1 MSRVSPPSLLGVLA
15 FALLLAATGCG
26 GGDDVVDPSFDVD
39 VVVREWSIEPAV
51 ESAPAGPVRFS
62 VANRGPAFAHT
73 LRVVRTDLS
82 PAELPVV
89 DGQVDESQVSVVFGL
104 SQFFRGR
111 SGATTLE
118 AGSYVL
124 ICNLPGH
131 YEQGM
136 HAAFSV
142 R

>member
-1 MSRVSPPSLLGVLA
+1 VSRLSPRPLVGVLA
-15 FALLLAATGCG
+15 FAALIVTAACG
-26 GGDDVVDPSFDVD
+26 GGDEAVDPSFEVE
-39 VVVREWSIEPAV
+39 VVVREWSIEPAI

-73 LRVVRTDLS
+73 LRVVRTELA
-82 PAELPVV
+82 PGELPVV
-89 DGQVDESQVSVVFGL
+89 DGQVDEGEVEVVFGL

-111 SGATTLE
+111 SGTTTLA
-118 AGSYVL
+118 AGNYVL

-131 YEQGM
+131 YERGM

>member
-1 MSRVSPPSLLGVLA
+1 MPRVSPQLLLGVLA
-15 FALLLAATGCG
+15 FALLLFAAACG
-26 GGDDVVDPSFDVD
+26 GGDDTVDLSFEVD

-51 ESAPAGPVRFS
+51 ESAPAGPIRFS

-73 LRVVRTDLS
+73 LRVVRTELA

-89 DGQVDESQVSVVFGL
+89 DGRVDESQVNVVFGL
-104 SQFFRGR
+104 PQFFRGR
-111 SGATTLE
+111 SGTTTLE

-131 YEQGM
+131 YERGM
-136 HAAFSV
+136 HAAFTV